1 MTKRLAI
8 LLGGTAL
15 ALALTAAPVHLNPTT
30 LSINS
35 SNAWATGDPTNP
47 PPDCRKNPNAN
58 INSCYNAGEGNG
70 TEGGDPG
77 NSCNNPNRQDKDDD
91 C

>member
-30 LSINS
+30 LSIDS
-35 SNAWATGDPTNP
+35 SAAHATGCTRGGP
-47 PPDCRKNPNAN
+47 NPNPN
-58 INSCYNAGEGNG
+58 VCLDSGGGNG
-70 TEGGDPG
+70 PEGGDPG
-77 NSCNNPNRQDKDDD
+77 NSCNNPNRQDEGAE